1 MEGTRTLLRLA
12 AEGRPKAIHH
22 LSTLGVFTLGQ
33 DSRLVTEDSSTDGE
47 KHPFGNGYAASKWV
61 ADRLV
66 ERAFERG
73 AAGSVHRLGRIWAH
87 TSTGAVSPD
96 DMFSRLLT
104 SCAALGCHPV
114 GPDLEEALLPV
125 DVLARA
131 VVGLILTGTGTGCAH
146 HLHHPRRVGAD
157 VFMSGYGR
165 RHGTVSEAVPLTEWL
180 HRLRRA
186 GERGQNL
193 PILPYRA
200 YLEEH
205 ARNTPDPRRPTLE
218 FENDRT
224 LQRLRDLAVAIPD
237 IDEAAISRYWDFV
250 ER

>member
-1 MEGTRTLLRLA
+1 
-12 AEGRPKAIHH
+12 
-22 LSTLGVFTLGQ
+22 
-33 DSRLVTEDSSTDGE
+33 
-47 KHPFGNGYAASKWV
+47 
-61 ADRLV
+61 
-66 ERAFERG
+66 
-73 AAGSVHRLGRIWAH
+73 
-87 TSTGAVSPD
+87 
-96 DMFSRLLT
+96 MFSRLLT

-131 VVGLILTGTGTGCAH
+131 VVGLILTGTGTARVH

-157 VFMSGYGR
+157 VFMSGLDR
-165 RHGTVSEAVPLTEWL
+165 MRGTVCEPVPLTEWL
-180 HRLRRA
+180 RRLRDA
-186 GERGQNL
+186 SERGQDL
-193 PILPYRA
+193 PILPYQA

-205 ARNTPDPRRPTLE
+205 ARNAPDQRQPTLE
-218 FENDRT
+218 FDNDRT